1 MNALPHTRD
10 EKELR
15 ATQML
20 KVRARLSASG
30 GLAQPGPLGE
40 GPVVVAL
47 PRHRQPC
54 HELLLRKAVRLRV
67 DACPFLANGLNE
79 VERLLSETAVGLDGE
94 GREGVSLALCK
105 VLVLGGLGVLAH
117 DERMTCHSV
126 KLAFDRG
133 GKGVPDTSTWTAP
146 LAMTIRRS
154 GTFESARL
162 GMIEIMHFVL
172 LLLLF

>member
-1 MNALPHTRD
+1 
-10 EKELR
+10 
-15 ATQML
+15 ML

-105 VLVLGGLGVLAH
+105 VLVLEVFFFYFFKNS
-117 DERMTCHSV
+117 DN
-126 KLAFDRG
+126 FNQ
-133 GKGVPDTSTWTAP
+133 
-146 LAMTIRRS
+146 
-154 GTFESARL
+154 
-162 GMIEIMHFVL
+162 
-172 LLLLF
+172 

>member
-1 MNALPHTRD
+1 
-10 EKELR
+10 
-15 ATQML
+15 ML

-105 VLVLGGLGVLAH
+105 VLVLGSLGVLAH
-117 DERMTCHSV
+117 DERVTCHSV
-126 KLAFDRG
+126 NLAFDRG
-133 GKGVPDTSTWTAP
+133 GKRVQLAKARAKARGRKRWRKWSPQKLCQRSSQKCWCCKIFMLAIFRMRKTST
-146 LAMTIRRS
+146 
-154 GTFESARL
+154 SAT
-162 GMIEIMHFVL
+162 M
-172 LLLLF
+172 

>member
-1 MNALPHTRD
+1 
-10 EKELR
+10 
-15 ATQML
+15 ML

-105 VLVLGGLGVLAH
+105 DLVLGSLGVLAH
-117 DERMTCHSV
+117 DERVTCHSV
-126 KLAFDRG
+126 NLAFDRG
-133 GKGVPDTSTWTAP
+133 GKGVCARHIHLEGSMAE
-146 LAMTIRRS
+146 RS
-154 GTFESARL
+154 AWPHVAGDQGILQEGAERSETGRWQHRL
-162 GMIEIMHFVL
+162 V
-172 LLLLF
+172 

>member
-1 MNALPHTRD
+1 
-10 EKELR
+10 
-15 ATQML
+15 ML

-79 VERLLSETAVGLDGE
+79 VERLLSSDSMAKGE
-94 GREGVSLALCK
+94 KVSPWLSAKSLYLE
-105 VLVLGGLGVLAH
+105 VL
-117 DERMTCHSV
+117 EFSRMT
-126 KLAFDRG
+126 
-133 GKGVPDTSTWTAP
+133 
-146 LAMTIRRS
+146 
-154 GTFESARL
+154 SAWPATP
-162 GMIEIMHFVL
+162 
-172 LLLLF
+172 

>member
-1 MNALPHTRD
+1 MSCRHFNGGIYMNALPHTRD

-79 VERLLSETAVGLDGE
+79 VERLLSETAVGLNGE
-94 GREGVSLALCK
+94 GREGVSLALYK
-105 VLVLGGLGVLAH
+105 VLVLGSLGVLAH
-117 DERMTCHSV
+117 DERVTCHSV
-126 KLAFDRG
+126 NLAFDRG
-133 GKGVPDTSTWTAP
+133 GKGVCARHIHLDGTTGHNDTK
-146 LAMTIRRS
+146 IRD
-154 GTFESARL
+154 L
-162 GMIEIMHFVL
+162 
-172 LLLLF
+172 

>member
-10 EKELR
+10 EKDVR

-67 DACPFLANGLNE
+67 DACPFVANGLNE
-79 VERLLSETAVGLDGE
+79 VERLLSERWR
-94 GREGVSLALCK
+94 RERRCLPGSLQNPC
-105 VLVLGGLGVLAH
+105 
-117 DERMTCHSV
+117 
-126 KLAFDRG
+126 
-133 GKGVPDTSTWTAP
+133 TSKPWSSRA
-146 LAMTIRRS
+146 
-154 GTFESARL
+154 
-162 GMIEIMHFVL
+162 
-172 LLLLF
+172 